1 MKKPLQTGGK
11 KKLGGGGGKL
21 RSGIIERDLSTEF
34 NRDQEPFLQSPAAKT
49 FRHCCQTT
57 QC

>member
-1 MKKPLQTGGK
+1 MQKPLQTWRRYK
-11 KKLGGGGGKL
+11 FGGGKL